1 MFTIKK
7 DVKEIVPVTV
17 TVEQQNLMTD
27 LYVSTKGNV
36 TKTKHQMG
44 ELRVSSS
51 IIKQEFAKKVEIFN
65 NVKQVMIGKI
75 IISAEESHVD
85 EETSEIVVDKE
96 VVYNTIPKTSTGLK
110 TESAK
115 SFDEA
120 KVVVD
125 YVVDKIIKGADGTD
139 KCAWNKFKLMFE
151 EVNNELVK

>member
-7 DVKEIVPVTV
+7 DVKEVVPVTV

-36 TKTKHQMG
+36 TKTKHEMG
-44 ELRVSSS
+44 KLRVSSS
-51 IIKQEFAKKVEIFN
+51 VIKQEFAKKAEIFN

-75 IISAEESHVD
+75 VISTEESHID
-85 EETSEIVVDKE
+85 DKTGETVIDKE
-96 VVYNTIPKTSTGLK
+96 IVYNTIPKTSTGLK
-110 TESAK
+110 IESAK
-115 SFDEA
+115 SFDEV

-139 KCAWNKFKLMFE
+139 KCTWNKFRLMFE
-151 EVNNELVK
+151 K